1 MSATKDEIM
10 AKFRE
15 LDKDEQLEVFKEIQQ
30 HYQQGA
36 ILLSS
41 EPTEYRLIGATSPDE
56 FDGLQWLE
64 NIRQIRHRIDL
75 ERAGKPPMPPIAD
88 FINELR
94 EERDEEILRSLGF
107 GDFSGDSDE

>member
-1 MSATKDEIM
+1 MSATKDEIL

-15 LDKDEQLEVFKEIQQ
+15 LDKEEQLDVLREIQQ
-30 HYQQGA
+30 HYHQGEF
-36 ILLSS
+36 ILGSD
-41 EPTEYRLIGATSPDE
+41 PQEYQLMGTTNPDN

-64 NIRQIRHRIDL
+64 NIRQLRHRIDL
-75 ERAGKPPMPPIAD
+75 ERAGKPPMPSIAD

-94 EERDEEILRSLGF
+94 EERDEEILRGLGF

>member
-1 MSATKDEIM
+1 MSATKDEIL

-15 LDKDEQLEVFKEIQQ
+15 LDKDEQLEVFKEIQH
-30 HYQQGA
+30 HYHQDA
-36 ILLSS
+36 VALSS
-41 EPTEYRLIGATSPDE
+41 EPQEYQLIGTTTPDD
-56 FDGLQWLE
+56 FDALQWLE
-64 NIRQIRHRIDL
+64 NIRQIRHQIDL
-75 ERAGKPPMPPIAD
+75 ERTGKPPMSPIAD